1 MVKLLSWNIQAGGG
15 SRILLILKKIK
26 ESNSNIVTLSEFR
39 NNAAGLL
46 IRNGLLKAGFRYQA
60 VTDSKPNDNSVIIAS
75 KIPFSSRLYP
85 MSDPNYS
92 GNIVTAEFSAFNLM
106 GVYMPHKKKH
116 LLFQAAQEAVSI
128 SPMPFIIAGDFNSGK
143 NYIDQ
148 KGNSFWYT
156 EELVKL
162 EQLGMIDAFRY
173 VNEDVE
179 EYSWYS
185 HQKNG
190 FRYDHI
196 YCSSDLK
203 TIIKNCCY
211 NHSWRIDKLSDH
223 SPMFLEMG

>member
-15 SRILLILKKIK
+15 SRIMPLLKSIK

-39 NNAAGLL
+39 NNTSGLL
-46 IRNGLLKAGFRYQA
+46 IRNGLLKAGFRYQV
-60 VTDSKPNDNSVIIAS
+60 VTDSKPNENSVIIAS
-75 KIPFSSRLYP
+75 NIPFSSRLYP
-85 MSDPNYS
+85 LADPKYS
-92 GNIVTAEFSAFNLM
+92 GNIVTAEFGAFNLM

-116 LLFQAAQEAVSI
+116 ILFKTAREALSKSSV
-128 SPMPFIIAGDFNSGK
+128 PFILAGDFNSGK

-162 EQLGMIDAFRY
+162 EEGGMIDAFRY
-173 VNEDVE
+173 VNEGVE
-179 EYSWYS
+179 EYSWFS

-196 YCSSDLK
+196 YCDNSLQ
-203 TIIKNCCY
+203 TIIKDCY
-211 NHSWRIDKLSDH
+211 YDHSWRINKLSDH

>member
-15 SRILLILKKIK
+15 SRVLPILKRIK
-26 ESNSNIVTLSEFR
+26 ESNLNIVTLSEFR
-39 NNAAGLL
+39 NNTSGIL
-46 IRNGLLKAGFRYQA
+46 IRNGLLKAGFRYQV

-75 KIPFSSRLYP
+75 NVPFSSQLYP
-85 MSDPNYS
+85 LSDPKYS
-92 GNIVTAEFSAFNLM
+92 GNIVTAEFGAFNLM

-116 LLFQAAQEAVSI
+116 ILFESAREII
-128 SPMPFIIAGDFNSGK
+128 SNSSVPYILAGDFNSGK

-156 EELVKL
+156 EDLKNL
-162 EQLGMIDAFRY
+162 EKDGMIDAFRY
-173 VNEDVE
+173 VNQDVE

-185 HQKNG
+185 HQNNG

-196 YCSSDLK
+196 YNDNSLSP
-203 TIIKNCCY
+203 IIKNCY
-211 NHSWRIDKLSDH
+211 YEHSWRIDKLSDH